1 MKGIEDM
8 EKMRARV
15 DKLREN
21 DLPGEDSVHDLAFAE
36 GKSREKIRDI
46 LGEKVKDS
54 DRTVGG
60 PLVSQLADAQSTQ
73 ALETMEAREESLLD
87 PLTGLRNRRAYDE
100 DVPMNVAMVYKKG
113 KEGAQRSEE
122 SEKKECSMLFID
134 LDLLKL
140 LNDTCGHDAGDE
152 ILRGVAGILKNTLK
166 RESDVAY
173 RFGGEEF
180 IVFLPKT
187 NLHGAKI
194 VADAIRKTV
203 ANHIFPYKNKKGEV
217 FELKTTVSIGCSSTE
232 SPDINGEM
240 ESKEI
245 VEKLQKES
253 DDAMY
258 KAKEGGRNRIVA
270 HGEEPNKAEN
280 S

>member
-87 PLTGLRNRRAYDE
+87 PLTGLRNRRAYYE
-100 DVPMNVAMVYKKG
+100 DVPKNVAMVYKKG

-140 LNDTCGHDAGDE
+140 LNDTCGHDAGDT
-152 ILRGVAGILKNTLK
+152 VLKEFANLIK
-166 RESDVAY
+166 SELFREPDIAY
-173 RFGGEEF
+173 RWGGEEF
-180 IVFLPKT
+180 IVFLPNT
-187 NLHGAKI
+187 NLEGAKK
-194 VADAIRKTV
+194 VAERIRKKV
-203 ANHIFPYKNKKGEV
+203 KEHIFNVTNEDGESV
-217 FELKTTVSIGCSSTE
+217 KLEVTVSIGCSSTE
-232 SPDINGEM
+232 SPDINEKM

-245 VEKLQKES
+245 VKKLQEKS
-253 DDAMY
+253 DNAMY
-258 KAKEGGRNRIVA
+258 KAKEDGRNRVVA
-270 HGEEPNKAEN
+270 YGEEPNKAEN